1 MPLLFLLYSSQCSL
15 GSSNSTSLHSFS
27 IARFSPLI
35 IPVSTPF
42 LLLAQSFL
50 PLYFSLHSLNKAS
63 PSFKWFWYSKPLVNW
78 VDVLTF
84 LFQRYLNLENWKFLY
99 AYILCPILIKTV
111 GNFFFFLLYLQSLIR
126 PLVRLIDADK
136 IHHRK
141 SLD

>member
-1 MPLLFLLYSSQCSL
+1 LRDEVFKKRL
-15 GSSNSTSLHSFS
+15 GCLSFS
-27 IARFSPLI
+27 FCIRVNVHLARQI
-35 IPVSTPF
+35 RPVFTPF